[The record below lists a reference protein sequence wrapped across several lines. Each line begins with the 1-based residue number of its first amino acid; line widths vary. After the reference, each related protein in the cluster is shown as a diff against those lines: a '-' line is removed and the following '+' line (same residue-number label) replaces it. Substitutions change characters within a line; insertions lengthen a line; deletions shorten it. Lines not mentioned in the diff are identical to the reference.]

1 MALSETEPERVE
13 TYKRDLQRMLR
24 SVRMACGFTQDDI
37 AAILH
42 INRATYTNYETGKV
56 FPDLITL
63 MKLGMIFQIPPE
75 SFLHPDAFTD
85 LGSTRQRASHVPAID
100 PQKVGDLSSE
110 EKKMIADYRTR
121 TNSPI
126 RPCDRMTRG
135 VQNVLSQFI
144 IKKTYMG
151 YPFLVSAI
159 REAVTSLPDRLTTT
173 EICELVAAD
182 EKTTSN
188 VVARE
193 LKRMVNNIWHH
204 TDNPTVYGRIAG
216 QEVVAKPLPVEFIYT
231 LADYLA
237 GPR

>member
-1 MALSETEPERVE
+1 MAPETEPERVE
-13 TYKRDLQRMLR
+13 KYKRDLQRMLR

-37 AAILH
+37 AATLH

-63 MKLGMIFQIPPE
+63 VKLGVIFQIPPE
-75 SFLHPDAFTD
+75 SFLHPDVFTD
-85 LGSTRQRASHVPAID
+85 LSSTRQRASHMPAID
-100 PQKVGDLSSE
+100 PQKVGDLSGE
-110 EKKMIADYRTR
+110 EKRMIADYRLR
-121 TNSPI
+121 TNSPT
-126 RPCDRMTRG
+126 RPSDRITRN
-135 VQNVLSQFI
+135 VQNVLSQFK
-144 IKKTYMG
+144 IKKSYMG

-159 REAVTSLPDRLTTT
+159 REAVLSLPERLTTT
-173 EICELVAAD
+173 EICELVAAV
-182 EKTTSN
+182 EKTTPN

-193 LKRMVNNIWHH
+193 LKRMVNNVWHH
-204 TDNPTVYGRIAG
+204 TDNPPVYCMMAG